1 MKNGSRGIRSFTRVA
16 RALRQPRRRSAPLVP
31 VILGALGVLLVLFAA
46 AGLMFASAPRAHAA
60 KSRIAEAPQQERLAK
75 APRTGRILVLRLEGP
90 ISPVSAEALGAAVD
104 RAEREEYKALVIELD
119 TPGGLESSMRAMI
132 KRMLVSEVPIIA
144 YVAPAGARAAAG
156 GVFIVMAADVA
167 GMAPGTNIGAATP
180 VNLRGGMDSTLARK
194 ATSDAAAFARTIARQ
209 RGRNAQWAEEAVRRA
224 VAASEDEAL
233 SLGVVDFVASSLDDL
248 LEQADGIALSRP
260 GLETTL
266 ALSGLPRDTLEP
278 GLRQKLLGV
287 LVDPNVAYILMLLGF
302 YGLLFELQNPGAIL
316 PGVVGGICLILAF
329 FALSTLP
336 VNYAGI
342 ALIVLAIAFFVAE
355 VKVASHGL
363 LATGGVISL
372 VLGSMFLFQGDGT
385 RLSWS
390 IIAGATG
397 ATAVFFLFLMSK
409 GLSAQGLRVET
420 GRGGLVGKRAV
431 AMGRL
436 APAGEVRISGELWN
450 AISESDVEAG
460 SEVVITGVEGL
471 TLRVRPFK
479 EA

>member
-1 MKNGSRGIRSFTRVA
+1 MKSGFRGVRALA
-16 RALRQPRRRSAPLVP
+16 RAVRGSNRSRRGGAWSAAA
-31 VILGALGVLLVLFAA
+31 ILGALGILLALVAALDLPFA
-46 AGLMFASAPRAHAA
+46 GAPRAEAA
-60 KSRIAEAPQQERLAK
+60 QKQVAQGRRTGLPAK
-75 APRTGRILVLRLEGP
+75 TPKTGRILVLRIEGP
-90 ISPVSAEALGAAVD
+90 ITPVSAEALGAALD
-104 RAEREEYKALVIELD
+104 RAEHDDYQALVIEID
-119 TPGGLESSMRAMI
+119 TPGGLESSMRAMV

-144 YVAPAGARAAAG
+144 YVSPAGARAASA

-180 VNLRGGMDSTLARK
+180 VNLQGGMDSTLARK

-209 RGRNAQWAEEAVRRA
+209 RGRNVQWAEEAVRRA

-233 SLGVVDFVASSLDDL
+233 ALGVVDFVSGSLDEL
-248 LEQADGIALSRP
+248 LEQSDGIILSRP

-266 ALSGLPRDTLEP
+266 ALSGLPRDTIEP

-342 ALIVLAIAFFVAE
+342 ALIVLAIAFFLAE

-372 VLGSMFLFQGDGT
+372 VLGSTFLFQGEGT

-397 ATAVFFLFLMSK
+397 ATAVFFLFIVGK
-409 GLSAQGLRVET
+409 GLRAQGLRVAT
-420 GRGGLVGKRAV
+420 GRGGLVGLRAV
-431 AMGRL
+431 ALERL
-436 APAGEVRISGELWN
+436 APAGQVRVSGELWN
-450 AISESDVEAG
+450 ATSESNVEAG

-471 TLRVRPFK
+471 TLRVRPSK